1 MYTYIYIHIHRCD
14 FIQYSRGSR
23 LYGKS
28 SVSIYGRL
36 PSPRPQHNGVGVKHL
51 DVFPGKQMNDNR
63 IPRLVWFM
71 FHGCFVFYPQKM
83 MDWKTRN
90 DPKSVVLS
98 GTIHFPKWWD
108 IFLKMRHLEDFNVK
122 THHSESHSQLFSDW
136 HFPITRIL
144 PLTQV
149 NLATTIC
156 GPVPLNCELP
166 WCPAGRQQC
175 FKR

>member
-1 MYTYIYIHIHRCD
+1 MYTYIYI
-14 FIQYSRGSR
+14 Y
-23 LYGKS
+23 
-28 SVSIYGRL
+28 IYIDVISFHTLVAAVFTESQVCPSTEG
-36 PSPRPQHNGVGVKHL
+36 SPRPQHNGVGVKHL

-71 FHGCFVFYPQKM
+71 HGCFVFYPQKM